1 MANTLTDLLPDAYA
15 AVDQV
20 SRELTGMIPAVM
32 MDARFDRAPTGQ
44 SVRVPIA
51 PANSAGFD
59 ITPAMAIP
67 SAADQSIGNVEVV
80 INKSRAYPFSWSGKE
95 QSNMNAGPG
104 YANLRVNQ
112 IAQAIRALVNE
123 METDLCALHSGM
135 SRAYGTAGTT
145 PFQTAGDFTDATE
158 VLRILKDNGAPP
170 SFDNQ
175 LVVNTA
181 AGAKF
186 LGKQSNSSVEF
197 SENILRQGVF
207 QTVSGMDIRESAQ
220 IVTFTK
226 GTNNGSASTNNAGYA
241 IGATTITL
249 ASAGTG
255 NILAGDVIT
264 FTGDTNMYTVATGD
278 SDVSGGGTITL
289 NAPGL
294 RKAIP
299 ASNTVITT
307 VATSARNMAFNRN
320 AIVLATRLPERPEEG
335 DMAIDVRTIVDDRT
349 GLAFEIAIYPG
360 QRMVRYEIAAAWGVK
375 LIKPEWSALL
385 LG

>member
-51 PANSAGFD
+51 PSNSAGFD
-59 ITPAMAIP
+59 VTPAMSVPA
-67 SAADQSIGNVEVV
+67 AADQNIGNVEVV
-80 INKSRAYPFSWSGKE
+80 INKSRGFPFSWSGKE
-95 QSNMNAGPG
+95 QGQMNAGPG

-112 IAQAIRALVNE
+112 IAQAIRSAVNE
-123 METDLCALHSGM
+123 IEADLCALHSGM

-145 PFQTAGDFTDATE
+145 PFATAGDFTDATE

-186 LGKQSNSSVEF
+186 LGKQANSSVEF
-197 SENILRQGVF
+197 ADNVLRQGVF

-226 GTNNGSASTNNAGYA
+226 GTNNGSASTNNAGYSV
-241 IGATTITL
+241 GTTTITL

-264 FTGDTNMYTVATGD
+264 FAGDTNQYVVASGD
-278 SDVSGGGTITL
+278 TDVSGGGTITL

-335 DMAIDVRTIVDDRT
+335 DMALDVRTIVDERT

-360 QRMVRYEIAAAWGVK
+360 QRMVRYEVAIAWGVK